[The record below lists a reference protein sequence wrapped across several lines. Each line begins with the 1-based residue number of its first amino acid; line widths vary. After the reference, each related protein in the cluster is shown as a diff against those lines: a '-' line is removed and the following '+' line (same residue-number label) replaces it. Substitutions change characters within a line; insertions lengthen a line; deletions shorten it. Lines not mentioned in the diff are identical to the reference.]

1 MQHAAKLISEWRDA
15 CSRVGVYEGV
25 YDTVIVGGGP
35 AGLSAALVLGRCRRI
50 VLVCDVGVPRNARS
64 LGLHCFVT
72 RDGIAPLDLLRLG
85 HTELD
90 RYNVER
96 RSTEVTDVTLVA
108 DGFGITLADGD
119 HVSSRTVLIACGVS
133 DSVPDI
139 PGLNDC
145 FGISVHHCPYCDGW
159 EWRDKAIV
167 VIGHGSSAAALA
179 LSLKTWSDRVTLCSN
194 GPARVPAAQREQLAR
209 LDIPVYRTPIA
220 SIEHSA
226 RRVQCLALAGGERI
240 ACDAIFIGTRQQLQS
255 TLPHRLGCSL
265 TRKGTVKTDH
275 LGRTGV
281 PGVYVAGDASHDV
294 QFAIVAAAEGAKA
307 AVAINKALQERT
319 RLTVE

>member
-1 MQHAAKLISEWRDA
+1 
-15 CSRVGVYEGV
+15 V

-35 AGLSAALVLGRCRRI
+35 AGLSAALVLGRCRRS

-64 LGLHCFVT
+64 LGLHCFLS
-72 RDGIAPLDLLRLG
+72 RDGIAPLELLRLSR
-85 HTELD
+85 TELD

-96 RSTEVTDVTLVA
+96 RSTEVTDIEIVTG
-108 DGFGITLADGD
+108 GFNVTLADGG
-119 HVSSRTVLIACGVS
+119 HVSSRTVLIACGVR
-133 DSVPDI
+133 DSMPDI

-159 EWRDKAIV
+159 EWREKTIV
-167 VIGHGSSAAALA
+167 VIGQRSSAAALA

-194 GPARVPAAQREQLAR
+194 GPARVSAAQYERLAR
-209 LDIPVYRTPIA
+209 QDILIYQARIA

-226 RRVQCLALAGGERI
+226 RRVQHLVLASGERVV
-240 ACDAIFIGTRQQLQS
+240 CDAIFIGTRQQLQS
-255 TLPHRLGCSL
+255 ALPRRLGCSL

-319 RLTVE
+319 GLTVE

>member
-1 MQHAAKLISEWRDA
+1 M
-15 CSRVGVYEGV
+15 

-35 AGLSAALVLGRCRRI
+35 AGLSAALVLGRCRRF

-64 LGLHCFVT
+64 LGLHCFLT
-72 RDGIAPLDLLRLG
+72 RDGIAPRDLLGVGR
-85 HTELD
+85 TELD

-96 RSTEVTDVTLVA
+96 RSTEVTDVAIVA
-108 DGFGITLADGD
+108 DGFDLTLADGN
-119 HVSSRTVLIACGVS
+119 HVSSRTLLIACGVR

-145 FGISVHHCPYCDGW
+145 FGISVHHCPYCDAW
-159 EWRDKAIV
+159 EWRDRAIA
-167 VIGHGSSAAALA
+167 VIGQRSSAAALA
-179 LSLKTWSDRVTLCSN
+179 LSLKTWSERITLCSN

-209 LDIPVYRTPIA
+209 QDIVIYQAPIA

-226 RRVQCLALAGGERI
+226 RRVQCLVLAGGERV
-240 ACDAIFIGTRQQLQS
+240 ACDAIFVGTRQQLQS
-255 TLPHRLGCSL
+255 ALPLRLGCSL

-319 RLTVE
+319 GLI

>member
-1 MQHAAKLISEWRDA
+1 
-15 CSRVGVYEGV
+15 V
-25 YDTVIVGGGP
+25 YDTVIIGGGP
-35 AGLSAALVLGRCRRI
+35 AGLSAALVLGRCRRF
-50 VLVCDVGVPRNARS
+50 VLLCDVCAPRNSRS
-64 LGLHCFVT
+64 SGLHGFLT

-85 HTELD
+85 QAELD

-96 RSTEVTDVTLVA
+96 RSTEVTDVDVQA
-108 DGFGITLADGD
+108 EGFELTLADD
-119 HVSSRTVLIACGVS
+119 SHVSSRTVLIACGVR
-133 DSVPDI
+133 DSLPDI
-139 PGLNDC
+139 PGLADC

-167 VIGHGSSAAALA
+167 VIGQRSSALELA
-179 LSLKTWSDRVTLCSN
+179 LSLKTWSDHVTLCSN
-194 GPARVPAAQREQLAR
+194 GPMRLPVAHRERLTRHGIQICQARITSVEHLAG
-209 LDIPVYRTPIA
+209 
-220 SIEHSA
+220 
-226 RRVQCLALAGGERI
+226 RVQRLALGGSERM
-240 ACDAIFIGTRQQLQS
+240 ACDAIFVATSQQLQS
-255 TLPHRLGCSL
+255 ILPRRLGCSL

-319 RLTVE
+319 GLIVD